1 MLLSGMA
8 QLALSAMKMALARRL
23 GGAPG
28 CRRACRL
35 ARCRQFNDAAMP
47 HSPFFSPRMSLERAT
62 VRRIARLARLV
73 IGEDELD
80 SAAAGLSRV
89 LDLADQLA
97 AADTAGIEP
106 MAHPHEQA
114 LAWRADAVTERD
126 RADALLA
133 LAPETRGGYY
143 LVPKVIE

>member
-1 MLLSGMA
+1 
-8 QLALSAMKMALARRL
+8 
-23 GGAPG
+23 
-28 CRRACRL
+28 
-35 ARCRQFNDAAMP
+35 
-47 HSPFFSPRMSLERAT
+47 MSIDRVT
-62 VRRIARLARLV
+62 VRRIARLARLA
-73 IGEDELD
+73 IGEGELD
-80 SAAAGLSRV
+80 SSAGEISRV
-89 LDLADQLA
+89 LDLAGQLA

-133 LAPETRGGYY
+133 LAPEVRGGYY